1 MLFNLREALFDVQ
14 GGQKYQVWLDDLS
27 DRTFSSVRE
36 KSFYRTIL
44 TPIYAIL
51 TSPPAFG
58 YSIAHGVFLYSI
70 TTAINLPHDF
80 WYHIQHNHPQSE
92 WVPKWLKW
100 DAPENKLSLGSFLG
114 RSANV
119 IDFFFPLIPFGPS
132 RDEDLQG
139 IFRLSRPALGKTGI
153 GKLVAGRPKLL
164 NLYGLQTFYN
174 PDSNLNNAPDIK
186 ADDLCHHLD
195 ERSEVKSHP
204 GKQRDLTKLRAAI
217 FSFDASKV
225 YDNWIPPI
233 GAHDAVGN
241 RDEGTSCPPPNSPS
255 SKRDYL
261 KRLNDHLAESMSRLE
276 VLFEA
281 CQNDSHKDTSLR
293 CKENL
298 AALKSLEVVDAK
310 DNTLTITVSLAS
322 FQDRK
327 RTFSVANKRLEKFWE
342 EIKTPLTAELAS
354 RLTSIPSLQLM
365 YIRKREKRELSFQ
378 FVYQFT
384 RGELD
389 SDLIKILPS
398 EPK

>member
-1 MLFNLREALFDVQ
+1 
-14 GGQKYQVWLDDLS
+14 
-27 DRTFSSVRE
+27 
-36 KSFYRTIL
+36 
-44 TPIYAIL
+44 
-51 TSPPAFG
+51 
-58 YSIAHGVFLYSI
+58 
-70 TTAINLPHDF
+70 
-80 WYHIQHNHPQSE
+80 
-92 WVPKWLKW
+92 
-100 DAPENKLSLGSFLG
+100 
-114 RSANV
+114 
-119 IDFFFPLIPFGPS
+119 
-132 RDEDLQG
+132 
-139 IFRLSRPALGKTGI
+139 
-153 GKLVAGRPKLL
+153 
-164 NLYGLQTFYN
+164 
-174 PDSNLNNAPDIK
+174 
-186 ADDLCHHLD
+186 
-195 ERSEVKSHP
+195 
-204 GKQRDLTKLRAAI
+204 LRAAI